1 MAQSAQP
8 PLRCQIHM
16 LRCGSSCAEAR
27 IRCTSKPTAHS
38 KTRCPQLGA
47 SRDRITVNAAAPDN
61 NFVGG
66 QVAFCVQSL
75 ARAWR
80 VFSASSDVL
89 LQPTRGSIAARH
101 DIMSYPLRAQVRH
114 RVESMRSR
122 RLRLARRGSAT
133 HLRVVSSCFGHQK
146 GFPFWEHVLVPL
158 ASTGCFQIAFDE
170 CAALCHSFRNHFW

>member
-1 MAQSAQP
+1 MWLHRAAMVHVERKRAAATMRATGRGASAFRRHGESAVPARWRHTQARDATFRVVSGPPLCAKELLIRVMPQSAQP

-66 QVAFCVQSL
+66 QVAICVQSL
-75 ARAWR
+75 VRVWR
-80 VFSASSDVL
+80 VFSVSSDAFF
-89 LQPTRGSIAARH
+89 AAH
-101 DIMSYPLRAQVRH
+101 
-114 RVESMRSR
+114 
-122 RLRLARRGSAT
+122 ARE
-133 HLRVVSSCFGHQK
+133 HSCA
-146 GFPFWEHVLVPL
+146 P
-158 ASTGCFQIAFDE
+158 
-170 CAALCHSFRNHFW
+170 